1 MKKLF
6 AALLGL
12 SVLGA
17 PAIAEPEVK
26 PYSLDAQGCMKLRE
40 CTRDVHRIRDFSQF
54 NYFIA
59 DSFPVSNKQEI
70 TELIKEIDRAGVEI
84 YIADAK
90 YFTNTTRGLYY
101 TDVNRLFLNDA
112 YVYMPNTFLS
122 VLRHEG
128 WHAAQDCMAG
138 TLDNTFIAIIH
149 QDGVIPNSYQILA
162 DARYGLLM
170 PGAVPWEAEAMFAAD
185 VEEMTL
191 DAVAACARGRMWETY
206 EPTPMTKTWLI
217 KNGYIKD

>member
-17 PAIAEPEVK
+17 PAIAEPNVE

-40 CTRDVHRIRDFSQF
+40 CTHNVHRIRDLSQY
-54 NYFIA
+54 NYFVV
-59 DSFPVSNKQEI
+59 DSFPLSYKQEI
-70 TELIKEIDRAGVEI
+70 AELIKEIDRAGVEI
-84 YIADAK
+84 YIADAR
-90 YFTNTTRGLYY
+90 YFTKSTRGLYY

-138 TLDNTFIAIIH
+138 TLDNSFIAIIH
-149 QDGVIPNSYQILA
+149 QDGVIPDSYHILA
-162 DARYGLLM
+162 DARYGMLM

-185 VEEMTL
+185 MEEMTL
-191 DAVAACARGRMWETY
+191 NAVAACARGKMWETY
-206 EPTPMTKTWLI
+206 EPTPMTREWLV
-217 KNGYIKD
+217 KNNYIKD